1 MIFHLWRPVYA
12 NLPTDDSYSR
22 EQTEAAAADVAF
34 LKSIIITPPA
44 VPSTSLNKKSEAT

>member
-12 NLPTDDSYSR
+12 SLPTDDSYSR
-22 EQTEAAAADVAF
+22 EQTGAAAADGAL

-44 VPSTSLNKKSEAT
+44 VPSTSLNEESEVT